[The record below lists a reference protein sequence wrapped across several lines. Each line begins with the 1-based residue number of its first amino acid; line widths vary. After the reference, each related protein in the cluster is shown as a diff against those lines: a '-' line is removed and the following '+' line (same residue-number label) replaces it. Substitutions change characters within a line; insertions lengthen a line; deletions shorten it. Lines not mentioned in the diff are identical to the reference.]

1 MTFRDDLKA
10 GRGDRTV
17 ADSAHP
23 IHAERNRSNASARR
37 LARSTR
43 RSRAALQNQRNDI
56 DIPRSR
62 MDASVLPVK
71 AVGDARNLTE
81 LKAQ

>member
-1 MTFRDDLKA
+1 M
-10 GRGDRTV
+10 
-17 ADSAHP
+17 
-23 IHAERNRSNASARR
+23 
-37 LARSTR
+37 ARSTR